1 MLRPRPAL
9 VVALMLTFAA
19 TTTAGTARAADAEGR
34 FAVKGPGLATCQDY
48 VNNVKEK
55 SQTFYVMGGWL
66 LGFLS
71 AHNLHMKD
79 TYDAAS
85 WQSGEVLLGLME
97 NYCKQRPDERYAEA
111 AIKLIRL
118 LMPHRLT
125 TESRLI
131 RAANGEYKT
140 ALYEEVMRRTQQ
152 TLKAEGYYDGVI
164 DGLYGPGSKKAL
176 VKFQEA
182 NKLPLTGIPDPR
194 TLFAIFRDELRP
206 PRRSDNGTDDKA
218 AEPKKSQ

>member
-1 MLRPRPAL
+1 MLA
-9 VVALMLTFAA
+9 TTAA
-19 TTTAGTARAADAEGR
+19 TTVRAADEQGR
-34 FAVKGPGLATCQDY
+34 FAVKGPGLASCQDF
-48 VNNVKEK
+48 VNHVQDK

-71 AHNLHMKD
+71 AHNLHMEE

-118 LMPHRLT
+118 LMPYRLT

-131 RAANGEYKT
+131 RAENGEHRV
-140 ALYEEVMRRTQQ
+140 AVYEEVMRRAQEA
-152 TLKAEGYYDGVI
+152 LKAQGYYSGVV
-164 DGLYGPGSKKAL
+164 DGLYGPGSKTAL
-176 VKFQEA
+176 SKFQEA
-182 NKLPLTGIPDPR
+182 NKLPVTGVPDPR
-194 TLFAIFRDELRP
+194 TMFAIFRDTLRAP
-206 PRRSDNGTDDKA
+206 QKKDD
-218 AEPKKSQ
+218 Q